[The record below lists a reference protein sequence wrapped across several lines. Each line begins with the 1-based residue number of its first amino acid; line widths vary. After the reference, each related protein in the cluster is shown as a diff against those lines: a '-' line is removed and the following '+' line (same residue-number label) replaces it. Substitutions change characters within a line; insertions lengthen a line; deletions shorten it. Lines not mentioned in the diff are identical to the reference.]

1 MGQHEDSNKRSN
13 AMILGKVTDIHTEVA
28 AVKDSLTGAIEEL
41 KNKERCIESLKKEV
55 AKTKELEDKLAEKEA
70 SFCKLKEEL
79 NKVKS
84 FESEAMQ
91 LLSEGKKRIQELE
104 EEVERRKGSE
114 KKLHYSLLAQTKEL
128 EKTKVSLD
136 ECKQEIK
143 SLIQNIEKLESSSDV
158 ASQCSTGDEEQNSLV
173 EALESEL
180 QSTREKL
187 GRAQDNERFALLK
200 AKNLA
205 EEVKKLQS
213 ELKTTIE
220 AEENNK
226 KAMDDF
232 AVALKEVITEANQAK
247 EKLMSTTSELETT
260 KGQVE
265 ELKVK
270 LKKVE
275 EQYNEAKKET
285 DRCKIVSERL
295 RLEAE
300 ETLIA
305 WNEKEMGFIECIKK
319 AEYERNAA
327 LEDSKKSKEENHKLK
342 DIMIQALNE
351 ANATKQEISQLKDTI
366 AQKEAALK
374 LLSQEN
380 ERLKLKE
387 ASVSTTTPVITR
399 GMTMKDL
406 LELED
411 MGELMNPKPTDSS
424 STTPYSV
431 KDLRKMEDQEEA
443 MKLKST
449 DSTQHKENKDYDK
462 EHTKKSRHIKT
473 NSSCLIIKFPYKHK
487 YPEEEP
493 KVQLKDSDEDSDSD
507 YFDPL
512 KGSIFDVAET
522 PKSEAVQNH
531 HSKKPSL
538 YVADDE
544 SMCGEEFHHFDSS
557 HFDEETDKF
566 PKKKRALFSRFSD
579 LIGMR
584 NFYKK
589 EQPPLDQ

>member
-1 MGQHEDSNKRSN
+1 MGQHEESNKRSN
-13 AMILGKVTDIHTEVA
+13 AMVLGKVTDIHTEVA

-55 AKTKELEDKLAEKEA
+55 AKAKELEDKLAEKEA
-70 SFCKLKEEL
+70 SFCTLKEEL

-114 KKLHYSLLAQTKEL
+114 KKLNDSLLAQTKEL

-319 AEYERNAA
+319 AEYDRNAA
-327 LEDSKKSKEENHKLK
+327 LEDSKKSKEENQKLK

-387 ASVSTTTPVITR
+387 AS
-399 GMTMKDL
+399 DL

-411 MGELMNPKPTDSS
+411 MGELMNPKPMDSS

-462 EHTKKSRHIKT
+462 EHTKKSRHIRT

>member
-1 MGQHEDSNKRSN
+1 MGKHEDSNKRSN
-13 AMILGKVTDIHTEVA
+13 AMVLGKVTDIHTEVA
-28 AVKDSLTGAIEEL
+28 AVKDSLTDAIEEL

-114 KKLHYSLLAQTKEL
+114 KKLHDSLLAQTKEL

-275 EQYNEAKKET
+275 EQYKEAKKET

-387 ASVSTTTPVITR
+387 AS
-399 GMTMKDL
+399 DL

-473 NSSCLIIKFPYKHK
+473 NSSCLIIKFPYKNK